1 MILKR
6 DRKNPPNETIPIL
19 AKYFQNIPLKNITL
33 LRISFDESTNDCKH
47 DWHEGWNSRRGW
59 SYRIDGGCY
68 LRFRQRERLRQLLPL
83 RADDVVI
90 FLERVLQLQQLTGAE
105 GRPYSLRLPE
115 WLEEKARYVGTW
127 NTQRQE
133 THMNYSMSLPGY
145 EMKLFP
151 WFMLARANERN
162 CRVGITLVLNLKKNV
177 SSRWYRHRFDI
188 ADNREFIFPPSKHIY
203 ILHIF
208 YSVARISSY
217 SNILPLWW
225 FFGRDEKIK
234 RCDRIKFHHRQM
246 IYENEVFRYFPFDV
260 KVRNLCKYWNSKKIW
275 KNIPSTSL
283 NLKLKYKKRK
293 GKKEATEK
301 LGKNLPSNNS
311 TAPSRKPY
319 IIH

>member
-1 MILKR
+1 MYQVLIKWFWKEIVKIHQMR
-6 DRKNPPNETIPIL
+6 QFQSSPNISKI
-19 AKYFQNIPLKNITL
+19 FPLKNITL
-33 LRISFDESTNDCKH
+33 ILRISFDESTNDCKH

-177 SSRWYRHRFDI
+177 SSRHVDIDIDLISPITVNLFFHYRNI
-188 ADNREFIFPPSKHIY
+188 FISYTSFTASHGFLAIP
-203 ILHIF
+203 IF
-208 YSVARISSY
+208 FLYGDFS
-217 SNILPLWW
+217 
-225 FFGRDEKIK
+225 GGMK
-234 RCDRIKFHHRQM
+234 R
-246 IYENEVFRYFPFDV
+246 
-260 KVRNLCKYWNSKKIW
+260 
-275 KNIPSTSL
+275 
-283 NLKLKYKKRK
+283 
-293 GKKEATEK
+293 
-301 LGKNLPSNNS
+301 
-311 TAPSRKPY
+311 
-319 IIH
+319 